1 MSTAGKKIW
10 MRVPRRDSTFHMEG
24 GQRKLIL
31 FIGQVVKP
39 NMLLGKS

>member
-1 MSTAGKKIW
+1 MSTAGNKIW
-10 MRVPRRDSTFHMEG
+10 MRVPDSTFHMEG
-24 GQRKLIL
+24 GQRELIL